1 MTEYSPQQLDKKWQ
15 QQWASTRAFEVE
27 VDSSRP
33 KFYCL
38 EMFAYP
44 SGHAH
49 VGHVR
54 NYIIGDVCARMKRM
68 RGFNVLHPFG
78 WDAFGLPAEN
88 AAIKTGT
95 HPETSTFENIA
106 HMRGQLQR
114 LGISYA
120 WDREIATCL
129 PEYYEFNQWIFLK
142 MFERG
147 LAYRKRST
155 VNWCP
160 GCQTV
165 LANEQVV
172 DGACW
177 RCGSIVESRSL
188 EQWFFK
194 ITAYAE
200 ELLAGLD
207 TLDEWPEKVVV
218 MQRNWIGRSEGAR
231 LKFPVTDVKDVAC
244 TQDQDEGASGRGAGA
259 PGLDIDVFTTRIDTI
274 YGATF
279 VLLAP
284 EHAMVDRFADQS
296 PDPRAF
302 RERVAKFR
310 ALDREARRTGDIDK
324 EGFDTGRT
332 AKNPFTGQDVPIW
345 IANFVLAEYGT
356 GAIMAVPAHDQRD
369 FEFARKYNLPIRIVV
384 RSADTPATADELHDA
399 TTNYGRLV
407 DSGEYSGAEAPAV
420 IARMIA
426 DAERRGIGT
435 GEVQYRLKDWG
446 ISRQRYW
453 GTPIPVVYCD
463 RDGVVGVP
471 YEQLP
476 VELPAIAAFSGR
488 GDSPLAQ
495 VPAFVNATC
504 PKCGGPAR
512 RETDT
517 MDTFVDSSWYFLR
530 FCDPKNRELPFGK
543 AAAAYWMPVDFYSGG
558 VEHAIL
564 HLLYSRFFTRVLRDV
579 GLVAF
584 DEPFKRLLTQ
594 GMVLKSGA
602 VMSKSKGNVVDPDD
616 MIRKYGADALRLYV
630 MFVAPPEKEVEW
642 SDAGLEGSFRF
653 LVRVWRMVDHWTGLI
668 RGGKDGAVEGEKANA
683 GDYSAAERALRRK
696 THETIRRVTVD
707 IEERMHLNT
716 AVSSLMELVN
726 DLYAFSDAT
735 PHGTPAR
742 GQTPAG
748 PVDRSQ
754 TLAVVRE
761 ALEALVV
768 MISPFAPHTAEE
780 LWQMLGHAGGLT
792 TTSWPAFDAQVAM
805 ADEVIVP
812 VQINGKVRAR
822 LTAPAGATEDEL
834 RELALADAVVRAHVE
849 GKTIR
854 KVVVAKGPL
863 VSVVVQ

>member
-1 MTEYSPQQLDKKWQ
+1 MTEFKPQHLDRKWQ
-15 QQWASTRAFEVE
+15 QAWSAAAAFEV
-27 VDSSRP
+27 DIDPSRE

-44 SGHAH
+44 SGYAH

-68 RGFNVLHPFG
+68 RGCNVLHPFG

-95 HPETSTFENIA
+95 DPETSTLENIA
-106 HMRGQLQR
+106 HMKGQLQR

-120 WDREIATCL
+120 WSREIATCL
-129 PEYYEFNQWIFLK
+129 PEYYKFNQWIFLK
-142 MFERG
+142 MYERG
-147 LAYRKRST
+147 LAYRRRST

-160 GCQTV
+160 KDETV
-165 LANEQVV
+165 LANEQVI

-177 RCGSIVESRSL
+177 RCGTTVVQREL
-188 EQWFFK
+188 EQWFFR

-200 ELLAGLD
+200 ELLDGLD
-207 TLDEWPEKVVV
+207 TLKEWPEKVVV

-231 LKFPVTDVKDVAC
+231 LRFPL
-244 TQDQDEGASGRGAGA
+244 AGA
-259 PGLDIDVFTTRIDTI
+259 PDRFVEIFTTRIDTI

-279 VLLAP
+279 GLLSP
-284 EHAMVDRFADQS
+284 EHPMVEQLAAES
-296 PDPRAF
+296 PDPQAF
-302 RERVAKFR
+302 RARVAKFR
-310 ALDREARRTGDIDK
+310 ALDREARLTGSIEK
-324 EGFDTGRT
+324 EGFDTGR
-332 AKNPFTGQDVPIW
+332 KVINPYTREQLPLW

-356 GAIMAVPAHDQRD
+356 GAIMAVPAHDERD

-384 RSADTPATADELHDA
+384 VHGADVPDASTMAEA
-399 TTNYGRLV
+399 TTNYGTLV
-407 DSGEYSGAEAPAV
+407 NSGPWNGRQAPAV
-420 IARMIA
+420 IGDMIR
-426 DAERRGIGT
+426 DAEARGLGT

-453 GTPIPVVYCD
+453 GTPIPMIYCD
-463 RDGVVGVP
+463 TDGAVPVP
-471 YEQLP
+471 YAQLP
-476 VELPAIAAFSGR
+476 VELPKVTTFTGR

-495 VPAFVNATC
+495 VPEFVNVKC

-530 FCDPKNRELPFGK
+530 FCDPKNGELPFDP

-579 GLVAF
+579 GLVNF

-594 GMVLKSGA
+594 GMVLKNGA

-616 MIRKYGADALRLYV
+616 MLQKYGADALRLYV

-653 LVRVWRMVDHWTGLI
+653 LVRVWRIVDHWAETI
-668 RGGKDGAVEGEKANA
+668 GGEGIPAC
-683 GDYSAAERALRRK
+683 GDDCTEAERALRRK

-726 DLYAFSDAT
+726 ELYAFSDAT
-735 PHGTPAR
+735 AHGAPSR
-742 GQTPAG
+742 GEPPAG
-748 PVDRSQ
+748 RIERTQ
-754 TLAVVRE
+754 TIAVLRE
-761 ALEALVV
+761 AIDALVV
-768 MISPFAPHTAEE
+768 MIAPFAPHMAEE
-780 LWQMLGHAGGLT
+780 LWHMLGHVGGLSKAT
-792 TTSWPAFDAQVAM
+792 WPAFDAAI
-805 ADEVIVP
+805 AKAAEVVVP
-812 VQINGKVRAR
+812 VQVNGKVRGR
-822 LTAPAGATEDEL
+822 VTAPAEAGEDRL
-834 RELALADAVVRAHVE
+834 RELALADAAVKNYTS
-849 GKTIR
+849 GKTIV

-863 VSVVVQ
+863 VSVVVK

>member
-1 MTEYSPQQLDKKWQ
+1 MADYKPQDLDKTWQ
-15 QQWASTRAFEVE
+15 QQWTSDQAFEVA
-27 VDSSRP
+27 VDPSRP

-54 NYIIGDVCARMKRM
+54 NYIIGDVMARTKRM
-68 RGFNVLHPFG
+68 RGYNVLHPFG

-95 HPETSTFENIA
+95 HPEISTLDNIA
-106 HMRGQLQR
+106 HMKGQLQR

-129 PEYYEFNQWIFLK
+129 PDYYKFNQWIFLK

-160 GCQTV
+160 VDKTV
-165 LANEQVV
+165 LANEQVI

-177 RCGSIVESRSL
+177 RCGSVVEPRDL

-194 ITAYAE
+194 ITEYAD

-207 TLDEWPEKVVV
+207 TLTDWPEKVVV

-231 LKFPVTDVKDVAC
+231 VKFALAATP
-244 TQDQDEGASGRGAGA
+244 DQAVE
-259 PGLDIDVFTTRIDTI
+259 VFTTRIDTI
-274 YGATF
+274 FGAN
-279 VLLAP
+279 VIMLAP
-284 EHAMVDRFADQS
+284 EHPLVEQFAAASADAAGFRAKAQ
-296 PDPRAF
+296 AF
-302 RERVAKFR
+302 RSQERDVRMGGKQ
-310 ALDREARRTGDIDK
+310 
-324 EGFDTGRT
+324 GFDTGRQ
-332 AKNPFTGQDVPIW
+332 AINPFTGKPVPIW
-345 IANFVLAEYGT
+345 IANFVLWGYGT
-356 GAIMAVPAHDQRD
+356 GAVMGVPGHDQRD
-369 FEFARKYNLPIRIVV
+369 FEFARTYNLPITIVV
-384 RSADTPATADELHDA
+384 QREGEPLSAETLTEAHDGDGVLI
-399 TTNYGRLV
+399 N
-407 DSGEYSGAEAPAV
+407 SGEYDGLPWEEANRRMTAEAK
-420 IARMIA
+420 
-426 DAERRGIGT
+426 RRGVGEGT
-435 GEVQYRLKDWG
+435 VQYRLKDWG

-453 GTPIPVVYCD
+453 GTPIPMIHCD
-463 RDGVVGVP
+463 KDGLVTVP
-471 YEQLP
+471 YADLP
-476 VELPAIAAFSGR
+476 VKLPEITTFTGR

-495 VPAFVNATC
+495 VPEWVNVTC
-504 PKCGGPAR
+504 PTCGGPAR

-530 FCDPKNRELPFGK
+530 FCDPKNTDVPFDP

-579 GLVAF
+579 GLVTF

-594 GMVLKSGA
+594 GMVLKNGA

-616 MIRKYGADALRLYV
+616 MLQKYGADALRLYV

-653 LVRVWRMVDHWTGLI
+653 LLRVWRLVDHWVATI
-668 RGGKDGAVEGEKANA
+668 GGEGIPACGADGN
-683 GDYSAAERALRRK
+683 DAERALRRK
-696 THETIRRVTVD
+696 THDTIRRVTIDV
-707 IEERMHLNT
+707 EERMHLNT

-726 DLYAFSDAT
+726 ELYAFSEAT
-735 PHGTPAR
+735 AHGTPSRTEAVAGLVER
-742 GQTPAG
+742 PQT
-748 PVDRSQ
+748 V
-754 TLAVVRE
+754 AVLRE
-761 ALEALVV
+761 AVDALVV

-780 LWQMLGHAGGLT
+780 LWKMLGHVGGLAQAT
-792 TTSWPAFDAQVAM
+792 WPSFDAAVAK
-805 ADEVIVP
+805 ADEVVVP
-812 VQINGKVRAR
+812 VQVNGR
-822 LTAPAGATEDEL
+822 LRGRVTAPADATEDRL
-834 RELALADAVVRAHVE
+834 RELALADPAVRAHTD

-863 VSVVVQ
+863 VSVVVS